1 MTMWAGSS
9 PDQLVRGWPH
19 SVEAARSLQNA
30 NSIAVVLIK
39 DAAIQKRR
47 TTTMT
52 ALAGPRQRVARPTA
66 LSHFRESFSGFRG
79 AVRAVTENRGSD
91 YADALL
97 LGRN

>member
-1 MTMWAGSS
+1 
-9 PDQLVRGWPH
+9 
-19 SVEAARSLQNA
+19 
-30 NSIAVVLIK
+30 
-39 DAAIQKRR
+39 
-47 TTTMT
+47 MT
-52 ALAGPRQRVARPTA
+52 AFAGPRLATRPRVARPTA